1 MRVMTTG
8 MLEIVR
14 ALCVLALIFLSFGH
28 APQVA
33 ADQASA
39 VTAFGALSMCGD
51 LPGDALG
58 HAPCHAC
65 RIGAGAD
72 LPPPP
77 ETCARVALPVHSDFV
92 ALRLDVPVLN
102 VSRHSGRP
110 RAPPV
115 TV

>member
-8 MLEIVR
+8 MLETVR
-14 ALCVLALIFLSFGH
+14 ALSVLALIFLAFGH

-33 ADQASA
+33 AEQGSA
-39 VTAFGALSMCGD
+39 VTAFGALSVCGN
-51 LPGDALG
+51 LSGDPLA

-65 RIGAGAD
+65 RIGAGAALP
-72 LPPPP
+72 LPPEP
-77 ETCARVALPVHSDFV
+77 CARVALPVHSDFV
-92 ALRLDVPVLN
+92 ALRLDVPVPK
-102 VSRHSGRP
+102 VSRHSARP